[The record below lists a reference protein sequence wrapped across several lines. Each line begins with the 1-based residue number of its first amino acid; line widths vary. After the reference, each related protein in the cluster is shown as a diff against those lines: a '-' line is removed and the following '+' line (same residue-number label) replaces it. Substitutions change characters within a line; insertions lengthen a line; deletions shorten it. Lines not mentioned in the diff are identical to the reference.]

1 MPKYWLDGIFDDPI
15 EEEVEILQK
24 MEEVIVPSS
33 LTSTD
38 VSKTYRGLI
47 VCKNFVYCY
56 DISCMKRHWYNGDY
70 YCRKSRR
77 RGQFEEAQKLD
88 RFIRRYRG
96 EMTVE

>member
-24 MEEVIVPSS
+24 MEEVIVPQSM
-33 LTSTD
+33 TTD

-47 VCKNFVYCY
+47 VCKNFVYC
-56 DISCMKRHWYNGDY
+56 DDLSCMKRHWYKGDY